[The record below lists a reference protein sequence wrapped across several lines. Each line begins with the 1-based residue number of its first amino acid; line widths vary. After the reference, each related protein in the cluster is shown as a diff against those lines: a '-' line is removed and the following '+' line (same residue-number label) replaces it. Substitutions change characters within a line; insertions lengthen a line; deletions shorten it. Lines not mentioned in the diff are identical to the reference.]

1 MQKEV
6 VLKVEGLS
14 KSFLGVK
21 ALDGVSHEIYKGEVH
36 AVIGENGAGKST
48 MMNIILGDLPR
59 DSGKVIVKGK
69 ETHFSSPADAI
80 AAGISMIH
88 QEISLVPT
96 LSVAENIWLYRENRF
111 IKGVLIDNKKRL
123 RETKELLE
131 HLNIEIDPETLVST
145 LTVAQCQLVEL
156 ARSISCNSDVIVRKR
171 S

>member
-48 MMNIILGDLPR
+48 MMNIILG
-59 DSGKVIVKGK
+59 
-69 ETHFSSPADAI
+69 DAI